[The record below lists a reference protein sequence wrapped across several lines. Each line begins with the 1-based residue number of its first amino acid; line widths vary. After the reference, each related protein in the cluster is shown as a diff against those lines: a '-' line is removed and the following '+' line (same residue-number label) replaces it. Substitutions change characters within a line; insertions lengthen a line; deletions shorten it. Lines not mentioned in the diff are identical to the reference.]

1 MHRFFVFTHTFILF
15 RAPPRSRIPGI
26 LGAGPLHGHA
36 GDRKRVPQAGARLPR
51 EEQERGTF
59 LVSRHADACTAVQ
72 KLSSRWNGCAP
83 APHAGW
89 TSGGE
94 VNDLPSRPTCQA
106 CRPFGAPPRRRVPL
120 GSSQYARGRR
130 TPGSRR
136 WRRRGE
142 ESLRRRSVE
151 ENTLVCVPNFVDLR
165 KIADPTRSKP
175 NQMAQHALWRGRFE
189 EWSRRTTAWRGKMTR
204 SRCCMQPLPASGTRA
219 RTTTRQRRPHG
230 LLAQVLA
237 LFYVPPCRAHLSLC
251 CARREPRHS
260 LTWQPCQ
267 SSARLARA

>member
-1 MHRFFVFTHTFILF
+1 MPQGHCHWPKAGRHVHG
-15 RAPPRSRIPGI
+15 RSCGVQS
-26 LGAGPLHGHA
+26 PL
-36 GDRKRVPQAGARLPR
+36 
-51 EEQERGTF
+51 E
-59 LVSRHADACTAVQ
+59 
-72 KLSSRWNGCAP
+72 
-83 APHAGW
+83 
-89 TSGGE
+89 
-94 VNDLPSRPTCQA
+94 
-106 CRPFGAPPRRRVPL
+106 PRRRVPL

-142 ESLRRRSVE
+142 ESLRRRSVK

-260 LTWQPCQ
+260 LSHLATL
-267 SSARLARA
+267 SARLARARTGLQAPNYV